1 MQLPEWHGMRLVALQ
16 LSWSSIRSLR
26 FGTTASSP
34 GWAPGRPS
42 GRRELGPAENWEVL
56 GLREQGL
63 VLLMTGQSIEA
74 RPSRAP
80 TGLRAGKRL
89 QGGRAGPESF
99 GRTRRRCPAMETPQE
114 MRAGLHQLLAPMGS
128 PPHCSAWWCA
138 GRLFCSYLG
147 EIPPNKSGWWTNNR
161 AVAGDLY

>member
-34 GWAPGRPS
+34 GWAPGRRS
-42 GRRELGPAENWEVL
+42 DRRELGPAENWEVL

-89 QGGRAGPESF
+89 QGGLAGPESF
-99 GRTRRRCPAMETPQE
+99 GHT
-114 MRAGLHQLLAPMGS
+114 
-128 PPHCSAWWCA
+128 
-138 GRLFCSYLG
+138 
-147 EIPPNKSGWWTNNR
+147 
-161 AVAGDLY
+161 